1 MLVLA
6 RRKTHPHHRPRVP
19 RAKREKA
26 KVKEDQVV
34 LLEQELP
41 LSRQPVRRQPLR
53 RSVLKKR
60 PKKEKRPLRL
70 QQRPRQKKLT
80 QLKGSRRR
88 QRLLRERHR
97 RRQASGFRKR
107 I

>member
-1 MLVLA
+1 MLA
-6 RRKTHPHHRPRVP
+6 SRKRHPHHRPRVP

-34 LLEQELP
+34 LLERELP
-41 LSRQPVRRQPLR
+41 LSRQPVRKQPLR
-53 RSVLKKR
+53 RSVLHKR
-60 PKKEKRPLRL
+60 TKKEKRPLRL
-70 QQRPRQKKLT
+70 QQRPRTKKLT
-80 QLKGSRRR
+80 QLESSRRT